1 MWQLVIELGCDL
13 AHLCRRIKCYILI
26 LYILT
31 QAQTNRLTR
40 QAATGNVW
48 KVVVLI
54 VIANVEGDQVQRTV
68 IGVGLKAVLKHVVL
82 RDEVAGNWVRPHC
95 QQRAPN
101 HVEEHLP
108 T

>member
-1 MWQLVIELGCDL
+1 MLLQLS
-13 AHLCRRIKCYILI
+13 
-26 LYILT
+26 
-31 QAQTNRLTR
+31 QTNKLTR

-68 IGVGLKAVLKHVVL
+68 VGVGLKAVLEHVVL
-82 RDEVAGNWVRPHC
+82 RDEVAGNRVATHC
-95 QQRAPN
+95 QQRASN